1 MGRRGHNEG
10 TIYKRKD
17 GRWCAQVS
25 LGIVNGK
32 PKRKSVYGKTRKEV
46 SDRMKAIQAD
56 LQNGVEP
63 TDERRTVAQALDTWL
78 EEFSKPTIRPRT
90 YEGYHCI
97 IEKHLKPALGIYRL
111 SKLAPENVQA
121 MLNEKADHLSA
132 RRVARIHA
140 VLRIMLNK
148 AIRLGWVNRNVATLV
163 SLPKCEEYE
172 PVVLG
177 SSEAKDFIRAA
188 KGHRLEAFFVVALAL
203 GLRRGEALGIKWEDI
218 DFEDRTLTIRRT
230 LQRVDGKLQILP
242 TKTVRSRR
250 RIRLPS
256 ELIFVLRAHKARQS
270 EARLRAGPEWK
281 ESKLVFT
288 ARGGGPLEPRTAN
301 KGFHQILSRLHRIDD
316 SAGRK
321 RRFEGLT
328 LHGLRHSCATI
339 LIAQGVPVPVVSE
352 ILGHARISTT
362 LDVYSHALPQMRDEA
377 ASEMD
382 FVLFGK

>member
-17 GRWCAQVS
+17 GRWCAQVT

-32 PKRKSVYGKTRKEV
+32 TKRKSIYGKTRKEV
-46 SDRMKAIQAD
+46 SERMKEVQND
-56 LQNGVEP
+56 LKNGVEP
-63 TDERRTVAQALDTWL
+63 TDERRTVTQALDTWL
-78 EEFSKPTIRPRT
+78 DEFSKPTIRPRT
-90 YEGYHCI
+90 YEGYKCI
-97 IEKHLKPALGIYRL
+97 VEKHLKPALGVYRL
-111 SKLAPENVQA
+111 SKLGPENVQA
-121 MLNEKADHLSA
+121 MLNEKADHLSP

-148 AIRLGWVNRNVATLV
+148 AVKLGWVNRNVATLV
-163 SLPKCEEYE
+163 SLPKCESYE

-177 SSEAKDFIRAA
+177 PSEAKEFIRAA
-188 KGHRLEAFFVVALAL
+188 QGHRLEAFFVVALAL

-230 LQRVDGKLQILP
+230 LQRVAGKLAILP

-250 RIRLPS
+250 KIRLPT
-256 ELIFVLRAHKARQS
+256 ELISVLRAHRARQS
-270 EARLRAGPEWK
+270 EERLKSRQWK

-301 KGFHQILSRLHRIDD
+301 KAFHQILSRLHEIDD
-316 SAGRK
+316 LRARK

-377 ASEMD
+377 ADEMD
-382 FVLFGK
+382 SVLFGP